1 MWVNRFLAIGL
12 LMFCSY
18 AQGRDMEDMA
28 GRVVPVP
35 DKVERY
41 MAMSQLGIVYL
52 YTLNPDK
59 LAGWVSPPS
68 ANLLPWLS
76 EAQQQLP
83 ILGGGRKAGFQSNLE
98 QLSAVRPDVMI
109 SVGSLDNS
117 QIAAADRFQRL
128 TGISVI
134 CLDGA
139 LSAAPEVYRRLG
151 ELSDDKHRA
160 EQLASYSEHLLQRVA
175 ERLADL
181 PVEHTPWRVYYA
193 LGANGL
199 KTDPA
204 GGWNSELFSLLKV
217 DNVARLTTLPARGRA
232 AVNMEQ
238 LLLWQP
244 EIVLAGYD
252 KQNGY
257 GLLDQVESKPG
268 WNKVK
273 AIQNGQ
279 YYRVPQQPFGWF
291 DQPPSSNR
299 LAGLLWL
306 SHLFYPT
313 YFAQDLA
320 TELAEYFALFY
331 QQELDPQTVSL
342 LLSKTIAESSR

>member
-1 MWVNRFLAIGL
+1 MAL
-12 LMFCSY
+12 LILCSSV
-18 AQGRDMEDMA
+18 QGRDVKDMA
-28 GRVVPVP
+28 GRVVQVP
-35 DKVERY
+35 EKVERY

-68 ANLLPWLS
+68 ANLRPWLV
-76 EAQQQLP
+76 EEQRQLP

-98 QLSAVRPDVMI
+98 QLYAVRPDVMI
-109 SVGSLDNS
+109 SVGNLDSN
-117 QIAAADRFQRL
+117 QQAAADRLQRL
-128 TGISVI
+128 TGIPVV

-139 LSAAPEVYRRLG
+139 LLATPEVYRRLG
-151 ELSDDKHRA
+151 ALSGDKPRA
-160 EQLASYSEHLLQRVA
+160 EQLASYSEHLLQQVT
-175 ERLADL
+175 ERLAAL
-181 PVEHTPWRVYYA
+181 PQEHPSWRVYYA
-193 LGANGL
+193 VGPNGL

-217 DNVARLTTLPARGRA
+217 DNVAKLSPLPARGRA

-244 EIVLAGYD
+244 EVVLAGYD

-257 GLLDQVESKPG
+257 GLLDQIESKPG
-268 WNKVK
+268 WDKLQ
-273 AIQNGQ
+273 AIQNRQ
-279 YYRVPQQPFGWF
+279 YYRVPQEPFGWF

-313 YFAQDLA
+313 YFPQDLA
-320 TELAEYFALFY
+320 TELAEYFSLFY
-331 QQELDPQTVSL
+331 QQEFDPKTVSL
-342 LLSKTIAESSR
+342 LLSQTSVESSR